1 LFGSAVLD
9 AAVGLTLVYFL
20 LAVIVARIQESIAG
34 QLGWRAQFMAAGVRQ
49 MLPHKKLGE
58 RVLEHPLVTGL
69 ATHAEGPSYIPPRIF
84 SLAVLDILGPEA
96 AASGDTKALS
106 EIAAREGDAALAGLI
121 GSGNGDIGSARA
133 AVGDWFG
140 AAMDRVTGRYKR
152 RAVFITT
159 VLGAVLTV
167 VLGAD
172 TIAITSTL
180 VQEQGI
186 RAAIQGTGQS
196 ASGTGLE
203 DAFNAL
209 SSLALPLGW
218 TAVPAT
224 PYAWF
229 LKVVGLALT
238 AAAVSLGA
246 PFWFDL
252 FKLFT
257 NPRSSGPAPDKA
269 VQ

>member
-1 LFGSAVLD
+1 MFGSAVLD

-20 LAVIVARIQESIAG
+20 LATIVTQVQEFIAG
-34 QLGWRAQFMAAGVRQ
+34 RFGWRAQFLAAGVRQ
-49 MLPHKKLGE
+49 MLTHKKLGE

-69 ATHAEGPSYIPPRIF
+69 SSHAQGPSYIPPGIF
-84 SLAVLDILGPEA
+84 SLAVLEVLGPEA
-96 AASGDTKALS
+96 ASSGDAKALS
-106 EIAAREGDAALAGLI
+106 EIAARDGDAALAGLI
-121 GSGNGDIGSARA
+121 GSASNMEGARG
-133 AVGDWFG
+133 AVADWFA
-140 AAMDRVTGRYKR
+140 AAMDRVTGKYKR
-152 RAVFITT
+152 RAVWITT
-159 VLGAVLTV
+159 ALGAVLAV
-167 VLGAD
+167 ILGAD

-186 RAAIQGTGQS
+186 RAALQGVGQN

-203 DAFNAL
+203 DAYNAL
-209 SSLALPLGW
+209 SGLGLPLGW
-218 TAVPAT
+218 TVVPTT
-224 PYAWF
+224 PYGWF

-257 NPRSSGPAPDKA
+257 NPRSSGPAPDKSSR
-269 VQ
+269 